1 MSRSRRQTATFSLFT
16 FLDVMLCTLGALIIV
31 LICVV
36 RTAQVKNA
44 EVTPQTTAEVEEIA
58 SQRDTVQ
65 WRAKH
70 LETSREETRAQLRDR
85 RLELSHIE
93 EHSRRLRLQW
103 AEMEDAKKALAGS
116 SEKTQQLEQLRAEVD
131 RVSQLAAAAERDLDD
146 ARREADSK
154 RPSYAV
160 IPTKGQ
166 VRRCGDRCTSSARVK
181 HIILQPEHIE
191 LSSYDF
197 SGPLGPGNPLAAGLR
212 AAREYLDSYQGDN
225 LADSGEP

>member
-1 MSRSRRQTATFSLFT
+1 MSRSPRQIATFSLFT
-16 FLDVMLCTLGALIIV
+16 CLDVMLCTLGALIIV

-36 RTAQVKNA
+36 RSAQVKNA
-44 EVTPQTTAEVEEIA
+44 EVTPQTAAEVEEIA

-116 SEKTQQLEQLRAEVD
+116 SEKKQQLEQLRAEVD
-131 RVSQLAAAAERDLDD
+131 RVSQLATAAERDLDD

-160 IPTKGQ
+160 IPYEGPSQTM
-166 VRRCGDRCTSSARVK
+166 RRPLYIECTGE
-181 HIILQPEHIE
+181 HIILQPENFIE
-191 LSSYDF
+191 LMLLRF
-197 SGPLGPGNPLAAGLR
+197 RGAAGAGQSAGGR
-212 AAREYLDSYQGDN
+212 
-225 LADSGEP
+225 P